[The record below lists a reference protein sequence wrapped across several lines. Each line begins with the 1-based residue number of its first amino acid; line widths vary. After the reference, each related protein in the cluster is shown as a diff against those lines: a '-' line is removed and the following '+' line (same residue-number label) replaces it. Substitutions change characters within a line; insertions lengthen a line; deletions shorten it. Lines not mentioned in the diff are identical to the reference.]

1 MDTWDGIDPIRTHL
15 RVLVARVENAITSL
29 RTPDG
34 SSRLALDQAWAELV
48 AGLAL
53 GSEPEL
59 RSCPSC
65 GRSIFRRAVRCRY
78 CMKFSPV
85 APSRVAE

>member
-1 MDTWDGIDPIRTHL
+1 MDTWDGIDPMRTRL

-29 RTPDG
+29 RTAG
-34 SSRLALDQAWAELV
+34 GASKEALDQAWAELV
-48 AGLAL
+48 VGLAL

-65 GRSIFRRAVRCRY
+65 GRSIFQRAVRCRY

-85 APSRVAE
+85 APARVGE

>member
-1 MDTWDGIDPIRTHL
+1 MDTWDGIDPMRTHL
-15 RVLVARVENAITSL
+15 RALVGRVENAIINL
-29 RTPDG
+29 RTAEG
-34 SSRLALDQAWAELV
+34 ANKQALDQAWADLV
-48 AGLAL
+48 VGLAL

-65 GRSIFRRAVRCRY
+65 SRSIFKRAVRCRY

-85 APSRVAE
+85 AASRPAE